1 MRVFNKALNQKFF
14 MNMASSNMKRL
25 VYVSR
30 KFYTKEEIEADK
42 NSSFL
47 ENTEK
52 YFNDA
57 TKHIDGN
64 EDLLAYIRAPKV
76 SVEFAIPLVRDDG
89 TIKTFKAFRVQH
101 SQHSLPTKGGTR
113 YSKETDLEE
122 TKALATLMTFKL
134 SVHRIPFGGAK
145 GGMKLTPSKYS
156 IHEMAR
162 LTRRYTV
169 EMAKKNMIGS
179 GIDVPGPD
187 MGTDSRTMNW
197 MKDTIN
203 TYYGERDLFASGCV
217 TGKSLEH
224 GGIDGRVE
232 STGLGVFYGIREAFE
247 HEELCE
253 KMQCFKG
260 LKGKSYIIQG
270 YGNVGFHAAKFLKKA
285 GAKLIGVAEWNSSVY
300 NEEGIDP
307 KELLKYKEENKT
319 LKGFPGAQSW
329 TSEELDPMQVLEN
342 ECDILIP
349 AAVEKSINLGNAEKI
364 KCKVVAEAAN
374 GPTTYAASQILEKR
388 GIVVLPDL
396 VLNAGG
402 VTVSYFEWL
411 KNIDHKEMG
420 LLYRR
425 YERQSKQQMIKMF
438 NPEAK
443 ETDIDSID
451 GATEKQIVY
460 SGLEEIMCTT
470 VKNMFDLAAK
480 EKLTLRDAAY
490 KIAIERVMKIYQ
502 TAGISL

>member
-1 MRVFNKALNQKFF
+1 MKLFSKSLNLKMMTSSYSQLSKRMVFLSQK
-14 MNMASSNMKRL
+14 NYS
-25 VYVSR
+25 
-30 KFYTKEEIEADK
+30 KEEVERDI

-52 YFNDA
+52 YFNQASQLIKGKD
-57 TKHIDGN
+57 
-64 EDLLAYIRAPKV
+64 DLLAYIRAPKV

-101 SQHSLPTKGGTR
+101 SQHNLPTKGGTR
-113 YSKETDLEE
+113 FSKETDLEE

-156 IHEMAR
+156 IHEIAR

-197 MKDTIN
+197 MKDTIS
-203 TYYGERDLFASGCV
+203 TYYGERDLFAAGCV

-224 GGIDGRVE
+224 GGIDGRTE
-232 STGLGVFYGIREAFE
+232 STGLGVYYGIRETFE
-247 HEELCE
+247 NDQVCKQLNIP
-253 KMQCFKG
+253 KG
-260 LKGKSYIIQG
+260 LKNKSYIVQG
-270 YGNVGFHAAKFLKKA
+270 FGNVGYHAAKFLKKS
-285 GAKLIGVAEWNSSVY
+285 GSKLLGVAEWNSSVY
-300 NEEGIDP
+300 SENGLDP
-307 KELLKYKEENKT
+307 KELLKYKDEHKT

-329 TSEELDPMQVLEN
+329 TAEERDPMLVLQN

-349 AAVEKSINLGNAEKI
+349 AAIEKSINLGNAEKL
-364 KCKVVAEAAN
+364 KCKVIAEAAN
-374 GPTTYAASQILEKR
+374 GPTTFEANNVLAKR
-388 GIVVLPDL
+388 GILVLPDL
-396 VLNAGG
+396 VMNAGG

-420 LLYRR
+420 LLHRR
-425 YERQSKQQMIKMF
+425 YERQSKQQMLKMF
-438 NPEAK
+438 KPSVENDELF
-443 ETDIDSID
+443 SID

-470 VKNMFDLAAK
+470 VKNMFDVAN
-480 EKLTLRDAAY
+480 EKKISLREAAY
-490 KIAIERVMKIYQ
+490 FIAIERVVKVYES
-502 TAGISL
+502 AGISL